1 MCKPAAEPIW
11 GLVPVPAAVGFEFE
25 WRRGKEI
32 RSSSSVAC
40 SWRLCCARPW
50 RRRFIEGRA
59 GFWGF
64 AVRNQAGCWVSS
76 QSSKASL
83 ARGEY
88 CVGPLTEG
96 ARSFGCIDACRFV
109 AGSRLGSARRA
120 SRASAAFAVALLS
133 RDSSLVPSKAVL
145 RREPRRR
152 RVRCCARAADIA
164 RLLVVPPFPA
174 LCDIP
179 EWWSSSPSWSMPGC
193 CPSRGSCAARLTRRK
208 ESLERREPESIRL
221 WPLLA
226 LPDRVRGDSSWTAK
240 SAVLSLSIGASGT
253 RRWNVSSVN
262 LLALI
267 KFGSRFRFSPWC
279 FCFAKRYV
287 TCTGL

>member
-1 MCKPAAEPIW
+1 
-11 GLVPVPAAVGFEFE
+11 
-25 WRRGKEI
+25 
-32 RSSSSVAC
+32 
-40 SWRLCCARPW
+40 
-50 RRRFIEGRA
+50 
-59 GFWGF
+59 
-64 AVRNQAGCWVSS
+64 
-76 QSSKASL
+76 
-83 ARGEY
+83 
-88 CVGPLTEG
+88 
-96 ARSFGCIDACRFV
+96 V

-267 KFGSRFRFSPWC
+267 KFGFRFRFFPLGLLLRKEICYLHRTVKEWC
-279 FCFAKRYV
+279 SSLQYQAPTMQVNCELYISDASNHSNSLGYISNA
-287 TCTGL
+287 